1 MNERI
6 DFYCAEPAHLAADS
20 GEQLTMNEDR
30 WAYCPSGAGD
40 GHRWQA
46 TGGMSLATLRRRL
59 AERRE
64 ASRSG

>member
-6 DFYCAEPAHLAADS
+6 DFYCAEPEHLAADS
-20 GEQLTMNEDR
+20 GEQLTMHKDR
-30 WAYCPSGAGD
+30 WAYCPSGAGE

-46 TGGMSLATLRRRL
+46 TGGMNLTTLRQRL